1 MNEGILKSKW
11 RVFVWI
17 NILWIFGTIALGY
30 IAFESDPPTGSTK
43 LIEVA
48 KIVFLSLGGLG
59 VILPTYISAFNAI
72 EARSTQVLENTFR
85 LIEKWDDPMMFAA
98 RKFTRELKAEKSKL
112 SDDDLVEKIEN
123 DQGLKQSIILVL
135 NYFDQIRVSE
145 KTGRIDAVLFN
156 RSLGPVMQDYH
167 HRFRP
172 YVAKQGDKYL
182 EDWDEVLALSKKIS

>member
-1 MNEGILKSKW
+1 MNGDILKSKW
-11 RVFVWI
+11 RIFVWI
-17 NILWIFGTIALGY
+17 NILWICGTIAVGY
-30 IAFESDPPTGSTK
+30 MAFESTPPTGSTK
-43 LIEVA
+43 LIEVV

-98 RKFTRELKAEKSKL
+98 RKFTRQLKAEKSKL
-112 SDDDLVEKIEN
+112 SDESLVAKIEN
-123 DQGLKQSIILVL
+123 DQDLKQSIILVL

-145 KTGRIDAVLFN
+145 ETGRIDAVPFN
-156 RSLGPVMQDYH
+156 RSLGPVMEDYH

-172 YVAKQGDKYL
+172 YVATLGERHL
-182 EDWDEVLALSKKIS
+182 ADWDEVLKLSKKTS

>member
-1 MNEGILKSKW
+1 MNERIIKSKW
-11 RVFVWI
+11 NIFIWI
-17 NILWIFGTIALGY
+17 NVLWIFGTIALGY
-30 IAFESDPPTGSTK
+30 IAFTSEPPTGSTK

-85 LIEKWDDPMMFAA
+85 LIEKWDDPLMFAA
-98 RKFTRELKAEKSKL
+98 RKFTRELKTEKSKL
-112 SDDDLVEKIEN
+112 SDDQLIERIEGDVE
-123 DQGLKQSIILVL
+123 LKQSIILLL

-145 KTGRIDAVLFN
+145 KTGRINATLFN
-156 RSLGPVMQDYH
+156 QSLGPVMQDYYQ
-167 HRFRP
+167 RFRP

-182 EDWDEVLALSKKIS
+182 ADWEEVYQLSRRT